1 MKINLTT
8 YHGNCDIVNV
18 ATQPNL
24 PHFQLDA
31 SQLAEGELNPWK
43 PLHELF
49 IQLLLQ
55 VARLNILN
63 HACDVGG
70 EREEGSVFAST
81 KPTIQGVWIV
91 CLGQGLEG
99 YRLKK
104 VYFRGVSRVLLS
116 SVETHSP
123 DPKCEFLP
131 QAFQTFEMSTSSGQ
145 LHLQYH
151 CPWTG
156 YLDTSQIVIHNQDS
170 MFTCSE
176 GNFRTPP
183 AFLLLFCEPEKE
195 VECIQRCLSC
205 LKNKAISSSFFHLSI
220 SLQV

>member
-104 VYFRGVSRVLLS
+104 VSFRGVSRVVLRR
-116 SVETHSP
+116 TH
-123 DPKCEFLP
+123 L
-131 QAFQTFEMSTSSGQ
+131 
-145 LHLQYH
+145 
-151 CPWTG
+151 
-156 YLDTSQIVIHNQDS
+156 
-170 MFTCSE
+170 
-176 GNFRTPP
+176 TPN
-183 AFLLLFCEPEKE
+183 
-195 VECIQRCLSC
+195 V
-205 LKNKAISSSFFHLSI
+205 SFFPKHFRLLRCQRPLANCI
-220 SLQV
+220 SNTIVLGRGTWTHHKL